1 MENRI
6 FNPDDDNG
14 RSYVC
19 PRTEP
24 VEGKVKP
31 PFIPPDEKPHR
42 NTNQLQF
49 LLKNVY
55 KAVTKH
61 KHAWPFESPVDA
73 KALKLPDY
81 HNVIK
86 SPMDFTTIKK
96 RLENYWYYDA
106 YECINDFKQ
115 VFVNCYMYNKPTEDV
130 VMMAKQVEELFLDKL
145 DDLPLD
151 EQVLEIPP
159 KGKGKGKKGG
169 RRITTSNNSTI
180 LRTSSSNPLQNS
192 KLSVINIDN
201 SSNHSQLMD
210 SISPAF
216 SNSNQSTFQHYN
228 NQDSQSATSINHA
241 SNNNAQNM
249 TNLDNRASLLSKN
262 LPSIYNSTSSATK
275 SASLIDS
282 SQSNNVVPQT
292 HQLNNHA
299 DISNHSSSSNLPHEN
314 QTTSPNTALGTA
326 NLRSSTLLSSN
337 QPSSHNL
344 SNLDQNKL
352 RPSKMSTRRE
362 SGRPI
367 KKPQRDLPEPTS
379 NIVPSRPKKGRM
391 TERMKYCQAILKEL
405 LHKKNSDVA
414 YYFYYPVDAEVLGL
428 RDYHDIIKHPM
439 DLSTIKKKMDNR
451 EYRKPVQFA
460 DDVRLM
466 LHNSFRYNPPD
477 HDVNKCGRKLLEIF
491 EQKYAR
497 LPDGSDDTDSS
508 EASNVPSSESESDS
522 GPDSDNEAFS
532 NSQKQIQNYIKKI
545 SEELVKMENHY
556 RAQCAKKKSSKSKR
570 IRSLKYNKD
579 SKRSTDPQSTSL
591 SGAPS
596 ASGDYGLMTAGA
608 DGIGKGK
615 MKGSSQKRSVAS
627 KPQQPFKKLRTNS
640 KIGQKQPS
648 SARPPPVYDS
658 EEDENEDAMSYDE
671 KRQLSLDINKLPGKF
686 KTNRLSQSFGTFII
700 NTNYHYSFLSIGDKL
715 GKVVQ
720 IIQQREPSLRDSNP
734 DEIEIDFETLR
745 GSTLRELEKYVAE
758 CLKKKR
764 GPKPGKNK
772 LIPKPGKDDPSQAKR
787 DLDRKTDPSQPSKQ
801 KSKKGMF
808 WVLFRISGYLHLKLI
823 GQLPD
828 GMHKGHRFTSYSRV
842 MADNCTNA
850 LALNNFTL
858 SKMLFVPITHMQI
871 LIHFQIR
878 KTHMRTILI
887 VLAPVAQI
895 QAIQTLALTLILVV
909 HLVVANRNPAILLPP
924 TNRCNRHLMKEV

>member
-1 MENRI
+1 
-6 FNPDDDNG
+6 
-14 RSYVC
+14 
-19 PRTEP
+19 
-24 VEGKVKP
+24 
-31 PFIPPDEKPHR
+31 
-42 NTNQLQF
+42 
-49 LLKNVY
+49 
-55 KAVTKH
+55 
-61 KHAWPFESPVDA
+61 
-73 KALKLPDY
+73 
-81 HNVIK
+81 
-86 SPMDFTTIKK
+86 MDFTTIKK

-169 RRITTSNNSTI
+169 RRITTSNSTI
-180 LRTSSSNPLQNS
+180 LRTSSSNPLQNN
-192 KLSVINIDN
+192 KLNVINIDN

-241 SNNNAQNM
+241 TNNNAQNM
-249 TNLDNRASLLSKN
+249 TNLDNKASLLSKN
-262 LPSIYNSTSSATK
+262 LPSIYNSTSSSSAAK
-275 SASLIDS
+275 SASLIDG
-282 SQSNNVVPQT
+282 SQSNNIVPQAN
-292 HQLNNHA
+292 QLNNHA
-299 DISNHSSSSNLPHEN
+299 DISNHSSSSNIPHET

-326 NLRSSTLLSSN
+326 HLRSSTILSSN
-337 QPSSHNL
+337 QTSSHNL
-344 SNLDQNKL
+344 SSNLDQNKL

-405 LHKKNSDVA
+405 MHKKNADVA

-439 DLSTIKKKMDNR
+439 DLSTIKKKMENR
-451 EYRKPVQFA
+451 EYRKPGQFA

-497 LPDGSDDTDSS
+497 LPDGSDETDSS
-508 EASNVPSSESESDS
+508 EASNVPSSESDSDS
-522 GPDSDNEAFS
+522 GPDSETEALATS
-532 NSQKQIQNYIKKI
+532 VKQIQNSLKKI
-545 SEELVKMENHY
+545 SEDVGKIAEQVRSLSA
-556 RAQCAKKKSSKSKR
+556 RRKSTKTKR
-570 IRSLKYNKD
+570 IRSIKYKD
-579 SKRSTDPQSTSL
+579 SKRSSEQQGTNIG
-591 SGAPS
+591 GAPNV
-596 ASGDYGLMTAGA
+596 SGDYGLMATAGA

-615 MKGSSQKRSVAS
+615 MKGSSQKRTVAS

-648 SARPPPVYDS
+648 SVRPQPVYDS

-686 KTNRLSQSFGTFII
+686 LIVIIRAVCIMVNAFWLTNLII
-700 NTNYHYSFLSIGDKL
+700 IVIIIGDKL

-764 GPKPGKNK
+764 GPKPNKNK
-772 LIPKPGKDDPSQAKR
+772 LSAKQGKDDTSQTKR
-787 DLDRKTDPSQPSKQ
+787 DLERKNEPGQMTKQ
-801 KSKKGMF
+801 KSKKGMLY
-808 WVLFRISGYLHLKLI
+808 VHIVISGFLHLTLI
-823 GQLPD
+823 GQRHTDLAESQ
-828 GMHKGHRFTSYSRV
+828 RFISYSNV
-842 MADNCTNA
+842 MAYNCTNA
-850 LALNNFTL
+850 LALNNSTL
-858 SKMLFVPITHMQI
+858 SKLYIVLITHLQI

-878 KTHMRTILI
+878 KIHTRTTQI
-887 VLAPVAQI
+887 VLALVAQI
-895 QAIQTLALTLILVV
+895 QAIQILVRTLILAV
-909 HLVVANRNPAILLPP
+909 HLVVVNQNQAIQLPP
-924 TNRCNRHLMKEV
+924 TNQFNSRHLMKEV